1 MGGEAVRQTSFLWS
15 RYTCTRCLGC
25 CSCLPVLLSSV
36 PAAADPSDDHQNL
49 VEWRARSRHHQ
60 HWHHCSEEH
69 TNDTLSTYYSI
80 ILCLSFYFGFTK
92 SAICILF
99 LFVKL
104 DDLYNLQNIL
114 CSQEMSIKIKIGRF
128 FITN

>member
-1 MGGEAVRQTSFLWS
+1 MRQTSFLWS

-36 PAAADPSDDHQNL
+36 SRVPAAADPSDDHQNL

-60 HWHHCSEEH
+60 HWHHSVEH

-128 FITN
+128 IITN